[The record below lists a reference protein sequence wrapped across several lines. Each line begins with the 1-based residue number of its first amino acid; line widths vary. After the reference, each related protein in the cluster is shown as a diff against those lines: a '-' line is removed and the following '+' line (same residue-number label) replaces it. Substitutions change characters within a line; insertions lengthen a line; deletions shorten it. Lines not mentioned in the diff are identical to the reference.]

1 MTRHD
6 PAADRG
12 TIVVIAAYNE
22 AAMIGHVVAELVR
35 EGYDVV
41 VVDDGSTDD
50 TAERASAAGAT
61 TLRHAANRGQGAALQ
76 SGLRYALQQ
85 GARVLVTFDA
95 DGQHSA
101 ADLPRLLRPVLD
113 GEADVA
119 LGSRFLGNAAAVPPA
134 RRVLLRA
141 AVVFTG
147 LASGLRLTDAHNGL
161 RALSRRAAEHLD
173 LQLDGM
179 AHASEIIDQVA
190 GAGCRLVEVPVN
202 VRYTSYSLA
211 KGQRLGH
218 AAHIAWDYLFSKLF
232 Q

>member
-1 MTRHD
+1 VTSHPVD
-6 PAADRG
+6 HAG

-22 AAMIGHVVAELVR
+22 GGVIGGVVAELVAER
-35 EGYDVV
+35 YQVV

-50 TAERASAAGAT
+50 TAVRARAAGAT

-85 GARVLVTFDA
+85 GACVLVTFDA
-95 DGQHSA
+95 DGQHSVT
-101 ADLPRLLRPVLD
+101 DLPRLLRPVLD
-113 GEADVA
+113 GEADVV

-134 RRVLLRA
+134 RRALLRA

-147 LASGLRLTDAHNGL
+147 IASGLRLTDAHNGL
-161 RALSRRAAEHLD
+161 RALSRRAAECLD

-179 AHASEIIDQVA
+179 AHASEIIDQVVL
-190 GAGCRLVEVPVN
+190 AGCRLVEVPVN

-218 AAHIAWDYLFSKLF
+218 AAHIAWEYLFSKLF
-232 Q
+232 H